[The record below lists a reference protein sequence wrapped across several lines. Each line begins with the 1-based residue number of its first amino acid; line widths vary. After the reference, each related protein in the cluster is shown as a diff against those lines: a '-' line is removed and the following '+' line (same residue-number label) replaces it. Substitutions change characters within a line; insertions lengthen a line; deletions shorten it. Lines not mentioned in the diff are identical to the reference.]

1 MDVSNFLPFMATVIT
16 LFFAGSVFLRYFRR
30 KGPHLLLWGIGLVL
44 FAAGTFS
51 ETYLSLQWSPF
62 LLRVWYLSG
71 AMLTAAW
78 LGQGTIYLLVR
89 KPGVAH
95 VLTAVLAVLSLI
107 ALLAVFSAPLE
118 AAAFKTHV
126 PISSQYKSILTRS
139 SLIVVLTVVLNLY
152 GTLGLVGGAVWS
164 SWLFWRKRVLPN
176 RVVGNIFIALGGL
189 IPAGAGTL
197 IKLGLGDWLYLSE
210 LLGAAIMFAGFWLAT
225 QPQPMEQEERAPAAA
240 GA

>member
-1 MDVSNFLPFMATVIT
+1 MDVSHVFPFIATVVT
-16 LFFAGSVFLRYFRR
+16 LAFAGSVLARYFQR
-30 KGPHLLLWGIGLVL
+30 KGLHLLLWGIGLVL
-44 FAAGTFS
+44 FAAGTFA
-51 ETYLSLQWSPF
+51 ETYLSLQWSPL

-78 LGQGTIYLLVR
+78 LGQGTIYLLIR

-95 VLTAVLAVLSLI
+95 VLTAVLAVLSVI
-107 ALLAVFSAPLE
+107 ALVGVFSAPLN
-118 AAAFKTHV
+118 ASAFKTSV
-126 PISSQYKSILTRS
+126 PISSQYKEIMTRS
-139 SLIVVLTVVLNLY
+139 GLIVLLTIVLNIY

-189 IPAGAGTL
+189 FPAGAGTF

-225 QPQPMEQEERAPAAA
+225 QPQPMDEPAPATASA
-240 GA
+240 

>member
-1 MDVSNFLPFMATVIT
+1 MDASNFLPFMATVIT
-16 LFFAGSVFLRYFRR
+16 LFFAGSVLLRYFQR
-30 KGPHLLLWGIGLVL
+30 KGLHLLLWGIGLGL
-44 FAAGTFS
+44 YAAGTFS

-78 LGQGTIYLLVR
+78 LGQGTIYLLIR

-95 VLTAVLAVLSLI
+95 VLTAVLAVLSVI
-107 ALLAVFSAPLE
+107 ALVGVFSAPLD
-118 AAAFKTHV
+118 ASAFKAGV
-126 PISSQYKSILTRS
+126 PISSQYKAILTRS
-139 SLIVVLTVVLNLY
+139 GLIVLLTVVLNLY

-164 SWLFWRKRVLPN
+164 AWLFWRKRVLPN

-189 IPAGAGTL
+189 FPAGAGTF

-225 QPQPMEQEERAPAAA
+225 QPQPMDETVSATASA
-240 GA
+240 

>member
-1 MDVSNFLPFMATVIT
+1 MDVSHVFPFIATVVT
-16 LFFAGSVFLRYFRR
+16 LAFAGSVLARYFQR
-30 KGPHLLLWGIGLVL
+30 KGLHLLLWGIGLVL
-44 FAAGTFS
+44 FAAGTFA
-51 ETYLSLQWSPF
+51 ETYLSLQWSPL

-78 LGQGTIYLLVR
+78 LGQGTIYLLIR

-95 VLTAVLAVLSLI
+95 TLTAVLAVLSVI
-107 ALLAVFSAPLE
+107 ALFGVFRAPLD
-118 AAAFKTHV
+118 ASAFKASV
-126 PISSQYKSILTRS
+126 PISSQYKAILTRS
-139 SLIVVLTVVLNLY
+139 GLIVLLTIVLNIY

-176 RVVGNIFIALGGL
+176 RVVGNLFIALGGL

-225 QPQPMEQEERAPAAA
+225 QPQPVDQEERAPAAA